1 MERGL
6 AVFPGKF
13 HSPRLSS
20 RYLKRP
26 RLLKLLDAGLNR
38 DLTLLRAPAGFG
50 KSILLAQWCEVLR
63 RRNVMAVWLNLDSR
77 DEDAKR
83 CLVHIDSAFK
93 STGNVED
100 ISKADKAGSHC
111 KESHETCLRALYEH
125 IYHIDGHC
133 VLIMDAYD
141 KAASPELNQ
150 AMRQFLDLMPDN
162 LHLVVGT
169 RVAPVELTAQLWGE
183 GRIAEVTAPDM
194 CFTEDE
200 IIELIGE
207 KKRPLVSSVLAR
219 THGWPVVVSSL
230 IGACEDRDLQLTED
244 IRLESPR
251 SAQEFIWDQVL
262 KPLPELA
269 RQTLIKT
276 SILEEINPQLA
287 NRICGHD
294 KSSGLFAELQHLG
307 PLVSKQNEAG
317 NTYSINPLLREC
329 LQPALD
335 ALTQTEL
342 EHIHT
347 SIIDWYIERQDIAGA
362 LYYAKRADS
371 PELFARIVKYFG
383 PHAIIIQDGVTALK
397 LAMEKIQQGSV
408 RSSVRLTISQAVVL
422 IKDGH
427 FSMAQRK
434 LEQADKMLDWSRE
447 YEDKYN
453 GSVQADFIATQY
465 LLALYKNEN
474 FNREYLDQCEIETY
488 QNSAYD
494 GLLGFVHALKSL
506 LYQRNAA
513 FTRAEAEA
521 SKSLRYYRTAK
532 SNYGSASVHLIK
544 GICCF
549 ARGQLDLAMQ
559 SYENALSIITTD
571 FSDDP
576 GLNAI
581 AESLVAEVR
590 YERNEL
596 ENLSHQLENAI
607 TALESYDGWLDNFIA
622 AYRVASALAL
632 SRDDSESAH
641 MILDREELLAAE
653 RSLDEIKRLARL
665 QRINIHV
672 RNGELDIAN
681 TLFQEYS
688 FEIGQLEL
696 YSEPKQLIWRE
707 LDEYYFTTARLMIA
721 QRNGEKALDNLA
733 SIVSEARRTGRLL
746 SLTTGHILQALA
758 YQSLHKQAEAIDAIR
773 LAITIGCSEKYLR
786 VFLDQGD
793 GILPLL
799 QHMIDSEKK
808 AGTRTRPG
816 KYCSRVLSAYRRE
829 LKMSQTTLSL
839 TPREMQILTGLSHGS
854 SNKLI
859 ARELG
864 ITEST
869 IKFHLQKIY
878 SKLKVQKR
886 SAAVIEA
893 KRQQLLI

>member
-1 MERGL
+1 MGRGL

-13 HSPRLSS
+13 RSPRLSP

-26 RLLKLLDAGLNR
+26 RLLKMLDAGLGR
-38 DLTLLRAPAGFG
+38 DLTLLCAPAGFG
-50 KSILLAQWCEVLR
+50 KSILLAQWCEDLR

-83 CLVHIDSAFK
+83 CLAHIDSAFK
-93 STGNVED
+93 SAGNVED
-100 ISKADKAGSHC
+100 IGKADKAGSHY
-111 KESHETCLRALYEH
+111 KESHETCLRALYKH

-133 VLIMDAYD
+133 VLILDAYD
-141 KAASPELNQ
+141 QASSPELNQ
-150 AMRQFLDLMPDN
+150 AIRQFLDLMPDN
-162 LHLVVGT
+162 LRLVVST

-183 GRIAEVTAPDM
+183 GRVAELTAPDM
-194 CFTEDE
+194 CFTEGE

-207 KKRPLVSSVLAR
+207 KKRPFVNSVLAR
-219 THGWPVVVSSL
+219 TRGWPVAVSSF
-230 IGACEDRDLQLTED
+230 IEACEDRDLQSAEN
-244 IRLESPR
+244 IRLELPR
-251 SAQEFIWDQVL
+251 SAEEFIWEQVL
-262 KPLPELA
+262 KPLPELT
-269 RQTLIKT
+269 RQTLIRT

-317 NTYSINPLLREC
+317 YIYSINPLLREC
-329 LQPALD
+329 LQSALD
-335 ALTQTEL
+335 SLTQTEL

-383 PHAIIIQDGVTALK
+383 PHAITIQDGVTSLK

-434 LEQADKMLDWSRE
+434 LEQAEKMLDWNRE
-447 YEDKYN
+447 YEDKYY

-474 FNREYLDQCEIETY
+474 FNREYLDRCEIETY

-513 FTRAEAEA
+513 FTRAESEA
-521 SKSLRYYRTAK
+521 NRSLRYYRTAK

-559 SYENALSIITTD
+559 SYEKALGIITTD

-581 AESLVAEVR
+581 VESLVAEVR

-596 ENLSHQLENAI
+596 ENLSYQLENAI

-681 TLFQEYS
+681 TMFQEYS
-688 FEIGQLEL
+688 FEIGKLEI
-696 YSEPKQLIWRE
+696 YTEPKQLIWRE
-707 LDEYYFTTARLMIA
+707 LDEYYFTAARLMIA
-721 QRNGEKALDNLA
+721 QRNGKKALDNL
-733 SIVSEARRTGRLL
+733 SSLVSEARRTGRLL

-758 YQSLHKQAEAIDAIR
+758 YQSLHQQAEAIGAIR
-773 LAITIGCSEKYLR
+773 QAITIGCSEKYLR

-793 GILPLL
+793 GIIPLL
-799 QHMIDSEKK
+799 QHVIDSEKK
-808 AGTRTRPG
+808 AGTRTRQG

-829 LKMSQTTLSL
+829 LKKSRATLSL

-878 SKLKVQKR
+878 SKLKVKKR
-886 SAAVIEA
+886 STAVIEA
-893 KRQQLLI
+893 RRQQLLI